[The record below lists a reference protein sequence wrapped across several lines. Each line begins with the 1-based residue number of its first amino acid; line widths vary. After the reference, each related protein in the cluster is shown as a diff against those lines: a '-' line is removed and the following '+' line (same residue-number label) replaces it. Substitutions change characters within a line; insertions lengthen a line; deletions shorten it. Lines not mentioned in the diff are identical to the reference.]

1 MSDARPAIADLIER
15 DYHDAL
21 GRHHRMSD
29 EATARLT
36 AALERSSGHP
46 TPILSTPRPTRCYTP
61 DWDRG
66 WGVVA
71 QLYGLRS
78 TRNWGIGDFTDLRR
92 LVDLA
97 AAAGADFIGLNPL
110 HALYAADPSR
120 ISPYSPSSREFINV
134 LYLDPLEMTGYA
146 ESGAARA
153 AVSSRSFQTLLDRL
167 RASPTVGYAE
177 IAAAKHGIF
186 RVIFDTFEHRLRAAP
201 NDEVVRDFASFTRL
215 RGAALRSFALY
226 QALSSLAG
234 FGPDWMS
241 WPTKFRDPTG
251 AAVTQ
256 FAKEHARELRYHAF
270 LQWQADRQLRACA
283 ETARRAG
290 MRVGL
295 YLDLA
300 LGCAPDS
307 AEGWVGHAETV
318 PGFHVGAPP
327 DDWNA
332 NGQDWGL
339 FAPNPEA
346 LMRTGCGTYRRI
358 VAAVMAHAGAIRIDH
373 VLGFNRLFVVPAGG
387 QPVDGAYLRMPFG
400 ALSSAVAVESA
411 ARQCVV
417 VGEDLGTVPP
427 ELPPRLAEAGILSY
441 RLLIFMRNGGRY
453 LAPSEYPHEALVAL
467 ATHDLPTWRG
477 FWVGRDIETK
487 YRLGIHPAG
496 LSQDQER
503 IQRAAECDSIRE
515 AFARAG
521 FDAHDDASIVVAA
534 HRFIARTPSRFVAVQ
549 LEELAQ
555 EIDQVNLPG
564 APVGAYPS
572 FARKLGR
579 DLDAIFAD
587 PTAEAILT
595 AVRAERPR

>member
-1 MSDARPAIADLIER
+1 VSDTRQAIADLIER

-21 GRHHRMSD
+21 GRHHRTSD
-29 EATARLT
+29 EVTARLT
-36 AALERSSGHP
+36 AALERSSGRP
-46 TPILSTPRPTRCYTP
+46 NPIRSTPRPTSCYTP
-61 DWDRG
+61 DWDRS
-66 WGVVA
+66 WGIVA

-78 TRNWGIGDFTDLRR
+78 TRNWGIGDFTDLKR
-92 LVDLA
+92 LVELA
-97 AAAGADFIGLNPL
+97 AAAGADFVGLNPL

-186 RVIFDTFEHRLRAAP
+186 RMIFDTFEHRLRAVP
-201 NDEVVRDFASFTRL
+201 NDETVRDFASFTQF
-215 RGAALRSFALY
+215 RGATLRSFALY
-226 QALSSLAG
+226 QAITSLAG
-234 FGPDWMS
+234 LGPDWTS
-241 WPTKFRDPTG
+241 WPTEFRDPAG
-251 AAVTQ
+251 AVVMQ
-256 FAKEHARELRYHAF
+256 FAEEHARELRYHAF

-283 ETARRAG
+283 ETARSVG

-307 AEGWVGHAETV
+307 AEGWVGQTEIVA
-318 PGFHVGAPP
+318 GFHVGAPP

-339 FAPNPEA
+339 FALNPEA

-373 VLGFNRLFVVPAGG
+373 VLGFSRLFLVPAGG

-400 ALSSAVAVESA
+400 ALSAAVAAESA
-411 ARQCVV
+411 ARQCIV
-417 VGEDLGTVPP
+417 VGEDLGTVPSD
-427 ELPPRLAEAGILSY
+427 LRPRLTEAGILSC
-441 RLLIFMRNGGRY
+441 RLLIFMRDGGRY
-453 LAPSEYPHEALVAL
+453 FAPPEYPHEALVAL
-467 ATHDLPTWRG
+467 TTHDLPTWRG
-477 FWVGRDIETK
+477 FWEGRDIETK
-487 YRLGIHPAG
+487 YRLGIHPTG
-496 LSQDQER
+496 LSQDRAR
-503 IQRAAECDSIRE
+503 IERAAERDSIRKV
-515 AFARAG
+515 FAHAG
-521 FDAHDDASIVVAA
+521 FDTQDDTSIIVAA
-534 HRFIARTPSRFVAVQ
+534 HRFIARTPSRLAAVQ
-549 LEELAQ
+549 LEDLAQ

-579 DLDAIFAD
+579 DLNAIFAD
-587 PTAEAILT
+587 ATALAILT
-595 AVRAERPR
+595 AMRAERPR